1 MLSVFGPRQAGVRE
15 EMPATAMVLQNRLA
29 RLPVEFLSAV
39 VDALPVGALIMD
51 AEWRILAV
59 NQAGERFFGFSEEE
73 LRAMSVDDLIPPE
86 LRERYRTLRTAALLQ
101 PHEGVLLRDERIIRT
116 KDGRDIALD
125 ATIAR
130 VRAGDSFFLLSTLI
144 DASARNEA
152 EQQTIEQLQSI
163 FAHAEQGI
171 FLVRVAPDG
180 TFTFESFNP
189 VTERLTGFSSE
200 QARGRSPQQIVPP
213 DEAARVAA
221 NYRRCV
227 EAGTAITYEESPGAP
242 ADFHVFRTTLVPIRD
257 RSGRVERILGL
268 SRDITDQK
276 QAESELERTRKTL
289 AESEGRFRAAFRVS
303 PHPIG
308 ITELDG
314 GRLIEV
320 NEAFVRTFGHSREE
334 CLGKGTVELGIWK
347 NPADRERMMAALQQG
362 GRMQDLEVEGTT
374 KSGDRLIASLSADMA
389 VLDGVPCIITY
400 VLDLTSRRAAE
411 RAKAELEDQ
420 LRHAQ
425 KMDAL
430 GTLAGGIAHDFNN
443 ILAGI
448 VAYSELI
455 RLDITDPKAI
465 GAHLAQLKLAS
476 DRARDLVGQ
485 ILTFSRQQ
493 PRVRKPTRIDSAVR
507 DALNL
512 LRSTLPKTISIDAVI
527 DPDAPLVLADATEIH
542 QIIMNLGTNAA
553 HAIAPKAGRISLQL
567 EGVDVDGATAEAS
580 TDLRAQ
586 RYARLRVRDDGV
598 GMSPEVIEHVFE
610 PFFTTKAAGKGTG
623 LGLSVVHG
631 IVTEHDGAI
640 RVKSEA
646 GRGTE
651 FELYF
656 PECSPEVV
664 AEPEI
669 EVPAPSMA
677 GVSILFVDDEVI
689 LCRSVSRLLE
699 RLGFSVVAQSDPA
712 EAVALFRSDPSRF
725 DVVLTDLNMPGMTG
739 LDVAR
744 EVHALDPQKP
754 ILVMSGFQGSYTAEN
769 LKSVGVSDLVPKPLS
784 TEQLLECLKRAL
796 RRSLLPSRG

>member
-1 MLSVFGPRQAGVRE
+1 
-15 EMPATAMVLQNRLA
+15 MPAMPMVQNRLA
-29 RLPVEFLSAV
+29 KLPVELLSAV

-51 AEWRILAV
+51 AEWRVLAV
-59 NQAGERFFGFSEEE
+59 NQAGQRFFGFSEEE
-73 LRAMSVDDLIPPE
+73 LRTLSVDDLVPPE
-86 LRERYRTLRTAALLQ
+86 LRERYRLRRTAALLQ
-101 PHEGVLLRDERIIRT
+101 PREGVLLRDERIVRT
-116 KDGRDIALD
+116 KDGRDIPLD
-125 ATIAR
+125 VTIAR
-130 VRAGDSFFLLSTLI
+130 VRAGDSYFLLSTLI
-144 DASARNEA
+144 DASPHTDA
-152 EQQTIEQLQSI
+152 ERQTIEQLQSI
-163 FAHAEQGI
+163 LEHAEQGI
-171 FLVRVAPDG
+171 FLVRVALDG

-200 QARGRSPQQIVPP
+200 QARGRTPEQIVPVE
-213 DEAARVAA
+213 EAARVAA
-221 NYRRCV
+221 CYRRCV
-227 EAGTAITYEESPGAP
+227 ETGAAITYEEAPGA
-242 ADFHVFRTTLVPIRD
+242 AAGFRVFRTTLVPIRD
-257 RSGRVERILGL
+257 RSGRVQRILGL

-276 QAESELERTRKTL
+276 QAESELERTRRTL

-308 ITELDG
+308 ITEFES
-314 GRLIEV
+314 GRLIEM

-334 CLGKGTVELGIWK
+334 AIGKTTVELGLWR
-347 NPADRERMMAALQQG
+347 NPADRMRMLESLQQD

-374 KSGDRLIASLSADMA
+374 KTGERLEASLSADMA

-400 VLDLTSRRAAE
+400 VLDLTSRRVAE

-443 ILAGI
+443 ILAAI

-455 RLDITDPKAI
+455 RLDIADPSTVEN
-465 GAHLAQLKLAS
+465 HLTQLKLAS

-493 PRVRKPTRIDSAVR
+493 PRIRTPTRIDSAVR
-507 DALNL
+507 EALNL
-512 LRSTLPKTISIDAVI
+512 LRSTLPKTIAIEASLD
-527 DPDAPLVLADATEIH
+527 DGAPLVLADATEIH

-553 HAIAPKAGRISLQL
+553 HAIAPNAGRISIQL
-567 EGVDVDGATAEAS
+567 EAVRVDAAMAEAS
-580 TDLRAQ
+580 TDLQAR
-586 RYARLRVRDDGV
+586 RYARLRVRDDGAGIGADV
-598 GMSPEVIEHVFE
+598 LEHLFE

-640 RVKSEA
+640 RVKSEIGA
-646 GRGTE
+646 GTE
-651 FELYF
+651 FEVYF

-664 AEPEI
+664 ADPEPEPLSLN
-669 EVPAPSMA
+669 VA

-699 RLGFSVVAQSDPA
+699 RVGFSVVAQSDPA
-712 EAVALFRSDPSRF
+712 AAVALFRSDPQRF

-744 EVHALDPQKP
+744 EIHAIDPQKP
-754 ILVMSGFQGSYTAEN
+754 ILVMSGFQGSYTAES
-769 LKSVGVSDLVPKPLS
+769 LRSVGVSDLVPKPLS
-784 TEQLLECLKRAL
+784 TEQLLDCLKRAL
-796 RRSLLPSRG
+796 RRNLLPRRG